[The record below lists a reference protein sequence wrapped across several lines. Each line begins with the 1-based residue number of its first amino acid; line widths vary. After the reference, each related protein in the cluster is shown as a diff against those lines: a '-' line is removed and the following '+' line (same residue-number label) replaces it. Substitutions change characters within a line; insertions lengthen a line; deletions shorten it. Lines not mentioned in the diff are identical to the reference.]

1 MRQALSDLL
10 VVELAGDD
18 TGSAH
23 TGKLFADLGA
33 VVVKVEPPEGAPL
46 RHRTAGRATGNLT
59 KVSGTHLHLDTN
71 KRSVIFDPTSS
82 EANGQLKALCA
93 RADLV
98 IESSGTGSLST
109 LGLSVED
116 LRTEAPSL
124 VVVSLSGFGTNGPYA
139 DYAWSDIVA
148 QAFAGLVMQHDGRPL
163 KLPAELG
170 ARIAGSAAA
179 AGALA
184 AIRLAEHTG
193 EGSHVDCAAYE
204 VLASTP
210 NRATGLLSFFYRGGQ
225 PSPVAEAFRSG
236 RSLASGIFPCADGWV
251 SLYTTPQR
259 VDRMLAT
266 LDDEGLRE
274 VFRDPNVW
282 TKRETAEAV
291 DAVLYPW
298 LLERTQ
304 REVLEAAQSHGWSS
318 AVLNDLVG
326 VMNSDHLYQRGFWSH
341 VDHPEGGSLKL
352 PGPSF
357 RLTEGG
363 WSLRSLPPALGADDP
378 VSIAEALAD
387 RPTRPSIPTPARHLP
402 LEGIR
407 VIDLTTVWA
416 GPFTTMLL
424 ADLGAEVIRVENP
437 WVFPTSTKGMQP
449 RPSTSD
455 IGVLGVLQAGYGP
468 PVEGRPDRPYNRHSM
483 NNSVTRNKLSVSM
496 DIRRSEGHALL
507 MELIKASDVLVENFK
522 PTSLPDLGI
531 HPSALLSAN
540 PGLIVLRMP
549 ATGLNGDWSSWM
561 GFGPQFDALSGMLW
575 LCGHRDSEPMDRPA
589 STTYMDAASGP
600 TAAFATLAALRYREH
615 TGRGQII
622 EFAQIENVIN
632 HLGEALVDLQLGGE
646 SPGPMGNRD
655 PWRAP
660 QGIYPCAD
668 GRYLAVSVGD
678 DSQWRRLCQMLGR
691 EDLVARA
698 PHLADRQ
705 AIHDEL
711 DEVLGEWLRRF
722 DADDLFHRLQAG
734 KIPAAP
740 MMDDAHLV
748 LDPQVVAREWLR
760 PLESLDVGVHLHP
773 GHIFS
778 GVPQSW
784 DRGSPVLGQDNEYVY
799 RELLGVIESD
809 YDAYRRSQLLSDD
822 YLDAQGL
829 PL

>member
-18 TGSAH
+18 TASAH

-46 RHRTAGRATGNLT
+46 RHRAVGRAIGGPRAI
-59 KVSGTHLHLDTN
+59 SGSHLHLDTN
-71 KRSVIFDPTSS
+71 KRSVIVDPASA
-82 EANGQLKALCA
+82 EASGWLKALCT

-98 IESSGTGSLST
+98 IESAGTGSLSR
-109 LGLSVED
+109 LGLSVEA
-116 LRTEAPSL
+116 LRSEAPAL
-124 VVVSLSGFGTNGPYA
+124 VVVSLSGFGTTGPYA

-148 QAFAGLVMQHDGRPL
+148 QAFAGVVMQHDGLPL

-170 ARIAGSAAA
+170 ARIAAAAAA

-184 AIRLAEHTG
+184 AVRLAERTG

-225 PSPVAEAFRSG
+225 PSPAMESFRSG

-266 LDDEGLRE
+266 LDDDGLRE
-274 VFRDPNVW
+274 VFGDPGAW
-282 TKRETAEAV
+282 RKGETAEAV

-304 REVLEAAQSHGWSS
+304 HEVLEAAQSHGWSS

-326 VMNSDHLYQRGFWSH
+326 VMASDHLYQRGFWSH
-341 VDHPEGGSLKL
+341 VDHPEGGALNL
-352 PGPSF
+352 PGPPF
-357 RLTEGG
+357 RLAEGG

-378 VSIAEALAD
+378 VSLVNAWAD
-387 RPTRPSIPTPARHLP
+387 RPTRPARRQSVKQLP
-402 LEGIR
+402 LEGVR

-449 RPSTSD
+449 RPAPSD
-455 IGVLGVLQAGYGP
+455 VGVLGVLQAGYGP

-496 DIRRSEGHALL
+496 DIRRPEGHALL
-507 MELIKASDVLVENFK
+507 MELVKVSDVLVENFK

-531 HPSALLSAN
+531 HPSDLLSAN

-575 LCGHRDSEPMDRPA
+575 LCGHRGSEPMDRPGA
-589 STTYMDAASGP
+589 TTYMDAASGP

-615 TGRGQII
+615 TGRGQMI
-622 EFAQIENVIN
+622 EFAQIENVLN

-678 DSQWRRLCQMLGR
+678 DAQWARLCRMLGR
-691 EDLVARA
+691 EDLVAQA

-705 AIHDEL
+705 AIHDQL
-711 DEVLGEWLRRF
+711 DEVLGAWILQF
-722 DADDLFHRLQAG
+722 DADELFHRLQAG
-734 KIPAAP
+734 QVPAAP
-740 MMDDAHLV
+740 MMDDAHLAG
-748 LDPQVVAREWLR
+748 DPHVTAREWLQ

-773 GHIFS
+773 GHLFS

-809 YDAYRRSQLLSDD
+809 FDAYRRSQLLSDD
-822 YLDAQGL
+822 YLDAQGR